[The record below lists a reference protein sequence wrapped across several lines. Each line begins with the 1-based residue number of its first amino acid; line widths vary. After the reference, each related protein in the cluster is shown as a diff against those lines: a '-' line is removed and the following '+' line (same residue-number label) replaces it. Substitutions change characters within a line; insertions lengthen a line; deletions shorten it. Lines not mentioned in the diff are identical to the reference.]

1 VPTKHIET
9 LFFGGGFR
17 PEAYDNLSAED
28 PMGLIT
34 AIEPQ
39 KNRGN
44 RRSVF
49 VDGEFVA
56 GVHEDIVMNLGLA
69 VGQAVDTHRLGELLR
84 AETVRKARE
93 RALGLISYR
102 DRSKDEVRR
111 RLVGS
116 DFPEDVVLEVVE
128 QLSNVELLDDDKFSR
143 DWVKARTQ
151 SKPMGRARLSSELRS
166 RGVDKET
173 VENALSCLDE
183 TAEYRLAHELA
194 VRRLDK
200 MDRGD
205 PSLRK
210 KLASFL
216 ARRGFGWG
224 IVGEVME
231 SLRSEWEQ

>member
-1 VPTKHIET
+1 
-9 LFFGGGFR
+9 
-17 PEAYDNLSAED
+17 
-28 PMGLIT
+28 MGLIT

-39 KNRGN
+39 KNRRN
-44 RRSVF
+44 RVSVF
-49 VDGEFVA
+49 VDGEFA
-56 GVHEDIVMNLGLA
+56 TGVHEDVAVSLGLG
-69 VGQAVDTHRLGELLR
+69 VGQAVDSDRLVELLR

-93 RALGLISYR
+93 RALRLISYR

-128 QLSNVELLDDDKFSR
+128 QLSNSELLDDDRFSR

-151 SKPMGRARLSSELRS
+151 AKPMGRARLSSELRS

-194 VRRLDK
+194 VRRLGK

-216 ARRGFGWG
+216 ARRGFGWE